1 MNTEKI
7 LNIWG
12 KGQILAL
19 SALDGQTSSRHGLVF
34 TTAEKE
40 FALLPRWPFNSG
52 KIAFAG
58 APENLFLASDML
70 ESSGVKA
77 AFVDAFHFLIEAE
90 NVSLDLPPELAV
102 LHEGKRILIG
112 TKANFNPELIRIDL
126 DSILAERK
134 RYFEELPDFSST
146 DTARRTLAKACS
158 QLKGQICSPE
168 GFNALHRWTTPDR
181 WPHRHAWLWD
191 SVFHAIGLRHINPAL
206 ALETLEAVLDRQQ
219 PDGLIP
225 HMMGVDCVSHFTQPP
240 VLAFGISEVLK
251 MKNDEAFLRR
261 AFPKLERYVEWI
273 MRHRDSDGLG
283 LVEWDIEGN
292 PLCRSG
298 ESGMDNSPRFDSA
311 TQLDAPDFNAFL
323 SLECECL
330 ARFAESLNL
339 PEKAAFWQAHHN
351 RLNSL
356 MNELLWDEESR
367 IYMDRDV
374 TTGKRTGISASS
386 GFLPLICGAP
396 SQEQAE
402 KLLANLCDPATFATP
417 FRIPS
422 ISRKNTEA
430 YAKDM
435 WRGPVWININWLIA
449 FGLERYGMTADTRRI
464 LSETVAEEEKFYL
477 KYGTFFEFY
486 DDRNECDPPLLCRK
500 GKCAPEISPYNQVFH
515 DYGWSATLYIDMLA
529 KLKS

>member
-70 ESSGVKA
+70 ESDGIKA
-77 AFVDAFHFLIEAE
+77 AFADACHFLIEAE

-102 LHEGKRILIG
+102 LRDGNRILIG
-112 TKANFNPELIRIDL
+112 TKTVFNPELIHARL

-134 RYFEELPDFSST
+134 LYFETLPDFSAT
-146 DTARRTLAKACS
+146 ETARRTLAKACS

-206 ALETLEAVLDRQQ
+206 ALETFEAVLDRQQ

-240 VLAFGISEVLK
+240 VLAFGIAEVLK
-251 MKNDEAFLRR
+251 MKNDDAFLRR
-261 AFPKLERYVEWI
+261 TFPKLERHVEWI
-273 MRHRDSDGLG
+273 MRHRDTDGLG
-283 LVEWDIEGN
+283 LVEWDIEGD

-311 TQLDAPDFNAFL
+311 TQLDAPDFNAYL

-330 ARFAESLNL
+330 ARFAEALNL
-339 PEKAAFWQAHHN
+339 PEKAAFWQAHHS
-351 RLNSL
+351 RLNRL
-356 MNELLWDEESR
+356 MNELLWDEDAR

-374 TTGKRTGISASS
+374 ITGKRTGISASS

-417 FRIPS
+417 FRVPS

-449 FGLERYGMTADTRRI
+449 FGLERYGMVADARRI

-486 DDRNECDPPLLCRK
+486 DDRGECDPPHLCRK
-500 GKCAPEISPYNQVFH
+500 GKCQPEVSPYNQVFH

-529 KLKS
+529 KLKR